1 MSKYSGYMDRV
12 AKFDLTTG
20 KLEDY
25 PWSDKEKELYLGG
38 KMMAAKILYDNLTGK
53 EEAFSEEN
61 MIVISTGPLTGTGA
75 PSSSRFNISTI
86 SPQTGIIASSNC
98 GGSFG
103 YYLKKA
109 GYDALILTGRCPEH
123 SWLEIYND
131 SFVLHNADNEDIW
144 GKRVSESQEQI
155 HEILDRDYGCRVKCG
170 IVTIGPAGENLV
182 RYSGVFSQ
190 ERAAGRAGIG
200 AVFGWKNLKAIAAAG
215 NHKTPIHNPK
225 KTMAWNKKWT
235 NHLRNHPLTGDQLPR
250 LGTAG
255 LVSGMQATKTLATK
269 NFNQGTNP
277 EFEKVCGETLA
288 EDFNITNKGCLACPI
303 KCTRTVDVDGKE
315 VKGPEL
321 ETLGLLGGGILN
333 GDLQSILRWNYEL
346 DELGMDTISAAS
358 TLAYAMEANEKGL
371 WDNGLKF
378 GETERI
384 SSLWEDIA
392 FRRGIGDELAE
403 GSKRLSEKYGGK
415 EFAMHSK
422 GLELAAYE
430 PRHAVGQ
437 GLGYAVA
444 NRGGCH
450 LNAGYL
456 VFLEALGLHIDSQT
470 PKAKAE
476 LTMLMQDLFESI
488 SACGQCLFTG
498 YAVFPGLVFTQPDHP
513 LTAALNKA
521 ITKMGPILSLVNKNP
536 EILFFP
542 LSIFHYDREI
552 KYAVGMKMTLGK
564 FIRCGERGYTLER
577 YVDTLFGITE
587 KDDSLPARLTNEP
600 EDPKDE
606 TTKVP
611 LDKMKKAYY
620 AVRGWSKEGVPT
632 EATLKKL
639 GIKKGQQ

>member
-75 PSSSRFNISTI
+75 PSSCRFNISTI

-98 GGSFG
+98 GGNFG

-131 SFVLHNADNEDIW
+131 SFVLHNADNEGIW

-215 NHKTPIHNPK
+215 NRKTPIHNPK

-415 EFAMHSK
+415 EFAIHSK

>member
-1 MSKYSGYMDRV
+1 
-12 AKFDLTTG
+12 
-20 KLEDY
+20 
-25 PWSDKEKELYLGG
+25 
-38 KMMAAKILYDNLTGK
+38 
-53 EEAFSEEN
+53 
-61 MIVISTGPLTGTGA
+61 
-75 PSSSRFNISTI
+75 
-86 SPQTGIIASSNC
+86 
-98 GGSFG
+98 
-103 YYLKKA
+103 
-109 GYDALILTGRCPEH
+109 
-123 SWLEIYND
+123 
-131 SFVLHNADNEDIW
+131 
-144 GKRVSESQEQI
+144 
-155 HEILDRDYGCRVKCG
+155 
-170 IVTIGPAGENLV
+170 
-182 RYSGVFSQ
+182 
-190 ERAAGRAGIG
+190 
-200 AVFGWKNLKAIAAAG
+200 
-215 NHKTPIHNPK
+215 
-225 KTMAWNKKWT
+225 MAWNKKWT

-277 EFEKVCGETLA
+277 DFEKVCGETLA

-415 EFAMHSK
+415 EFAIHSK

-498 YAVFPGLVFTQPDHP
+498 YAVFPGLVFTQPNHP